1 MSLLK
6 MYSLLKIRIFHC
18 YVSLPEGMYMIL
30 LSHSVEYVALMSWD
44 LCQDICFFL
53 GQFWNM
59 RQWSKPCSW
68 TLFLGGILFPHWY
81 SDYVISHDNINKF
94 PGTWINLYFE
104 SSVSFLGFWSR
115 FRTSRTQMS
124 LTEPG
129 LWPKVCLKLKK
140 TKWTPQQLLGC
151 RGETLGKFGRC
162 TERTQMG
169 RAPCCFWLEFR
180 PSKIEVIWFS
190 LSLSIYITYRF
201 PWGPVITA
209 NYPVFGY
216 GPGCVLGTYL
226 NRDQQPYSPEV

>member
-1 MSLLK
+1 MSGHL
-6 MYSLLKIRIFHC
+6 
-18 YVSLPEGMYMIL
+18 
-30 LSHSVEYVALMSWD
+30 
-44 LCQDICFFL
+44 
-53 GQFWNM
+53 
-59 RQWSKPCSW
+59 
-68 TLFLGGILFPHWY
+68 LFLGAVLKYEAVIKTLFMNVVSRGILFPHWY

-190 LSLSIYITYRF
+190 LSLYIYILHIDFLEVQSSQPTTRF
-201 PWGPVITA
+201 LGMDLD
-209 NYPVFGY
+209 VFWE
-216 GPGCVLGTYL
+216 LI
-226 NRDQQPYSPEV
+226 